1 MQKEIKIVLV
11 GNTSVGKTCIVKQE
25 TTKTF
30 SENTVSTLGASFVS
44 EVKTINDFEVRLQI
58 WDTAGQE
65 RYRGMT
71 PMYYRNAQ
79 AAIVCYAVDDLTSF
93 EGVDSWVDSI
103 KNNAEPDTIIFLVA
117 NKIDL
122 PNRQIS
128 DQDGKQRAESINA
141 SYYEVSAKTGRGV
154 EELFTDI
161 PRIYLEK
168 YGGSV
173 QEAKST
179 VQIDEQSSNNNNK
192 KCC

>member
-44 EVKTINDFEVRLQI
+44 EIKTINDCEVRLQI

-179 VQIDEQSSNNNNK
+179 VQIDGQSSNNNNK